1 MMNFLEKTEQE
12 FLNRDR
18 GDNRG
23 TVSRKDFEDLR
34 LIVGKLTKRIET
46 LEKENATLINENKLI
61 KEENNATKIESWST
75 VAKKKKPKQQLI
87 VMNAVA
93 VEQEQKRL
101 RKGNIVVV
109 GVPESTKKLEKER
122 DEEDTKVVR
131 NLFSQ
136 IGMSDIET
144 TYIKRFKTRNKDKP
158 APILLDLKWED
169 DRNKVLKASFKLREN
184 VKTKDIYFNPYLTEA
199 EKLLDYELRKER
211 NSLNSKLDANSPFR
225 FGIRSSQIVKI
236 KRK

>member
-23 TVSRKDFEDLR
+23 AVSRKDFEDLR

-87 VMNAVA
+87 VMNSVA

-101 RKGNIVVV
+101 RKGSNDFTNI
-109 GVPESTKKLEKER
+109 
-122 DEEDTKVVR
+122 
-131 NLFSQ
+131 
-136 IGMSDIET
+136 
-144 TYIKRFKTRNKDKP
+144 
-158 APILLDLKWED
+158 
-169 DRNKVLKASFKLREN
+169 
-184 VKTKDIYFNPYLTEA
+184 
-199 EKLLDYELRKER
+199 
-211 NSLNSKLDANSPFR
+211 
-225 FGIRSSQIVKI
+225 
-236 KRK
+236 